1 MITTFA
7 IHVEDK
13 PGVLTRVSS
22 LFRRRAFNI
31 ESLTVGHTDRPG
43 VSRMT
48 VVVDTDE
55 LGARRIEAHIYK
67 LVNVLRVENITL
79 APAVFRDLAM
89 IKVAATA
96 ESRTH
101 IMQLVDVFRARVVD
115 VAPDSLIIEITGTED
130 KIDGLLEVLRPY
142 GVLEM
147 VRTGRVAMSRGLRSA
162 TIGQPK
168 RPRTAED
175 DTTYFTLFRI
185 VSTQRRRGA
194 ENCLQD
200 EPLRLCVS
208 ALRREKDTQWQRRCT
223 TTRTRISR

>member
-7 IHVEDK
+7 VYVEDK
-13 PGVLTRVSS
+13 PGVLNRVAS

-31 ESLTVGHTDRPG
+31 ESLTVGHSDKPG

-48 VVVDTDE
+48 IVVDTDE

-79 APAVFRDLAM
+79 NPGVFRDLAM

-96 ESRTH
+96 ASRTH

-142 GVLEM
+142 GVMEM
-147 VRTGRVAMSRGLRSA
+147 VRTGRVAMSRGARS
-162 TIGQPK
+162 
-168 RPRTAED
+168 
-175 DTTYFTLFRI
+175 
-185 VSTQRRRGA
+185 
-194 ENCLQD
+194 
-200 EPLRLCVS
+200 
-208 ALRREKDTQWQRRCT
+208 T
-223 TTRTRISR
+223 TTQQETATDAAGEGQNVFHSV